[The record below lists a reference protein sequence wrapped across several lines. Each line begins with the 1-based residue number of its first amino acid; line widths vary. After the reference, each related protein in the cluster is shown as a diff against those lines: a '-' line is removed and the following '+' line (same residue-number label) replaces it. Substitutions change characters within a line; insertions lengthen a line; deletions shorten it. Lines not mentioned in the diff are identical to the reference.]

1 MIRAVNL
8 TLFCLLFSLLSFAQ
22 QRKDSTILIDKNI
35 IVLSDVVVNNKLNVP
50 SFIKR
55 VKNDTTFYKAFRN
68 LNVLGYTSFND
79 VRLLDKKD
87 NVQASL
93 YSKTLQVIQNGC
105 RSQQTLQKQVT
116 GDIYNSDSSFNYLT
130 GEMYGSLFLTKGAV
144 CGENN
149 IVGTKEFSTEG
160 KSGIEKH
167 KEQLKMLF
175 FDPGK
180 KIPGIP
186 FLSGKT
192 AIFDDDMADDYD
204 MNIDMGEYNNTSCYI
219 FSIKVKPG
227 KESDVAI
234 DSMVTWFDAA
244 TYEVLARNY
253 VLSYDAGFY
262 DFNVSMEVQ
271 LMHYKNYLVP
281 SVIRYNGNFKII
293 FQRRERGVFTATLFD
308 YTN

>member
-1 MIRAVNL
+1 MLKAVNL
-8 TLFCLLFSLLSFAQ
+8 SLFCLLFYVGSVAQ
-22 QRKDSTILIDKNI
+22 QRKDSTVIVDKNI
-35 IVLSDVVVNNKLNVP
+35 IVLSDVVVNSKLNIP
-50 SFIKR
+50 SFIDR

-68 LNVLGYTSFND
+68 LNVLGYTSLND

-87 NVQASL
+87 NIQASL
-93 YSKTLQVIQNGC
+93 YSKTLQHIQNGC

-116 GDIYNSDSSFNYLT
+116 GDMYDSDSDFNYLT
-130 GEMYGSLFLTKGAV
+130 GEMYGSLFLTKGTV

-149 IVGTKEFSTEG
+149 IVGKKEFSTEG

-192 AIFDDDMADDYD
+192 AIFDEDMADDYD
-204 MNIDMGEYNNTSCYI
+204 MSIDMGDYNKTSCYI
-219 FSIKVKPG
+219 FSIKVRPG

-234 DSMVTWFDAA
+234 DSMVTWFDA
-244 TYEVLARNY
+244 TNYEVLARNY
-253 VLSYDAGFY
+253 VLSYNVGFY
-262 DFNVSMEVQ
+262 DFNVAMEVQ

-293 FQRRERGVFTATLFD
+293 FQRRERGVFTATLFN
-308 YTN
+308 YTD

>member
-1 MIRAVNL
+1 MIKAVSF
-8 TLFCLLFSLLSFAQ
+8 TLFCLLFCLVSFAQ
-22 QRKDSTILIDKNI
+22 QGKDSTIIVDKNI
-35 IVLSDVVVNNKLNVP
+35 IVLSDVVVNSKLNIP
-50 SFIKR
+50 SFIDR

-68 LNVLGYTSFND
+68 LNVLGYTSLND

-87 NVQASL
+87 NVEASL
-93 YSKTLQVIQNGC
+93 YSKTLQVIRNGC
-105 RSQQTLQKQVT
+105 RTQQTLQKQVT
-116 GDIYNSDSSFNYLT
+116 GDMYDSDSNFNYLT
-130 GEMYGSLFLTKGAV
+130 GEMYGSLFLTKGTV

-149 IVGTKEFSTEG
+149 IVGKKEFSTEG
-160 KSGIEKH
+160 KSGISKH

-180 KIPGIP
+180 RIPGIP

-204 MNIDMGEYNNTSCYI
+204 MSIDMGEYNKTSCYI
-219 FSIKVKPG
+219 FSIKVRPG

-234 DSMVTWFDAA
+234 DSMVTWFDAT

-253 VLSYDAGFY
+253 SLNYNVAFY

-271 LMHYKNYLVP
+271 LTHYKNYLVP

-293 FQRRERGVFTATLFD
+293 FQHRERGVFTATLFD
-308 YTN
+308 YTD